1 MKKVLVAAALFVGI
15 FTIPASANP
24 LIPASAATHMAA
36 HGRDINQVKKWGTR
50 PYGWSRGRKVG
61 WRGLGMPP
69 GQAKKMWR

>member
-1 MKKVLVAAALFVGI
+1 MKKVLVAIALLGL

-24 LIPASAATHMAA
+24 LIPTSAAIHVAA
-36 HGRDINQVKKWGTR
+36 HGRDIIQVKKKWGVR
-50 PYGWSRGRKVG
+50 PYGWNRGRKVG